1 LEVRIIFRTLAVTA
15 LCAGFAS
22 AASAVTLSGVG
33 TTNSSTV
40 SATGGGGAGDRAAV
54 QGLQTLGTTPVSIA
68 TRFWAT
74 GAADRA
80 VALSGGTAN
89 ATVNMNYTITFSAT
103 AFAGNA
109 YSITVN
115 TSLLG
120 ALSAVDDAAGL
131 GAGGSSSAAVVN
143 GSRTGPGSLSGS
155 LSLSPAQSIGG
166 TSSST
171 NTVVNR
177 NGSATISAVGT
188 GAAQIFTLTFTVQF
202 VATSPQSVGNGDE
215 HAFRFGLSTATGG
228 PLSGASADDYAG
240 LGGRNGL
247 NDGHFVTITAV
258 PEPGTLLG
266 VGLGLA
272 LLGLRR
278 RIAA

>member
-1 LEVRIIFRTLAVTA
+1 MICRTLVVAAACV
-15 LCAGFAS
+15 GFAS
-22 AASAVTLSGVG
+22 AASAVTISGVSLG
-33 TTNSSTV
+33 NASTQ
-40 SATGGGGAGDRAAV
+40 STTGGGSGDRAATH
-54 QGLQTLGTTPVSIA
+54 GLQNLGVTPVSIA

-80 VALSGGTAN
+80 VAFSGGTAN

-103 AFAGNA
+103 AVAGNA

-120 ALSAVDDAAGL
+120 ALTAVDDAAGV
-131 GAGGSSSAAVVN
+131 GAGGSSSAGVVN
-143 GSRTGPGSLSGS
+143 GSRTGPGSLTGS
-155 LSLSPAQSIGG
+155 LGLSPAQSIGG
-166 TSSST
+166 TGSST
-171 NTVVNR
+171 NTAVNR
-177 NGSATISAVGT
+177 SGSATINAVGT
-188 GAAQIFTLTFTVQF
+188 GSAQIFTLTFTVQF
-202 VATSPQSVGNGDE
+202 VATSPQSLGNGDE
-215 HAFRFGLSTATGG
+215 HAFRFGLGTATGG

-258 PEPGTLLG
+258 PEPATLLG

-272 LLGLRR
+272 ILGLRR
-278 RIAA
+278 RFSA